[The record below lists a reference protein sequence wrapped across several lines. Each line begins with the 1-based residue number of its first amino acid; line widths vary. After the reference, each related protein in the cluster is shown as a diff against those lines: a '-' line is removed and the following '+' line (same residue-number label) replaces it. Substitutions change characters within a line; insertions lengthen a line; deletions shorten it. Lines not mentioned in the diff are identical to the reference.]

1 MRRLLKQI
9 VAALDRRF
17 QPERGF
23 ALYVVTPRQGRHVV
37 RRRLLRSLRHRM
49 KTQDVSRFDSLTG
62 VELAG
67 RAALRDAAF
76 FKFNRHAT

>member
-9 VAALDRRF
+9 VEALDRRF
-17 QPERGF
+17 QPERRF
-23 ALYVVTPRQGRHVV
+23 ARYVVTPRQGRHVV
-37 RRRLLRSLRHRM
+37 RRRLLRSLRRRM
-49 KTQDVSRFDSLTG
+49 KTQDLVRFDSLKG

-67 RAALRDAAF
+67 RAAMRDASF